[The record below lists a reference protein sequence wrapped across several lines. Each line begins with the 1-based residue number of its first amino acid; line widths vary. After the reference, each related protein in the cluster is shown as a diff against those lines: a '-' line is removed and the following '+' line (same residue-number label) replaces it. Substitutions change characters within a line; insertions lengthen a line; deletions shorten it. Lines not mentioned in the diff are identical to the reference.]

1 MGNEER
7 DKMSEVMKM
16 IDFNLS
22 ILTRAHYM
30 IFKHAYCAVPD
41 KHDSLAGG
49 NYWTIMKIQ
58 E

>member
-1 MGNEER
+1 
-7 DKMSEVMKM
+7 MSEVMQM

-30 IFKHAYCAVPD
+30 IFNHVHAYCAVPD
-41 KHDSLAGG
+41 KHNSLEGGDSIGITG
-49 NYWTIMKIQ
+49 